1 MKTAQ
6 NPAQVLETRF
16 ARANEALGTFRG
28 RLQELL
34 EDGPAWLKDYA
45 EDSWT
50 IVEPYTEITKENGW
64 EIREAL
70 IAANNTHRGAIYYG
84 LVERGELDTGF
95 ALLHDT
101 IHDAANLTNGIYF
114 LSNKW

>member
-6 NPAQVLETRF
+6 TPEQVLATRL
-16 ARANEALGTFRG
+16 ARANEALTAFRG
-28 RLQELL
+28 RIQELL
-34 EDGPAWLKDYA
+34 ESGPAWLQDYA
-45 EDSWT
+45 KDSWE
-50 IVEPYTEITKENGW
+50 IVEAHTEITQDNGL
-64 EIREAL
+64 IIQDAL
-70 IAANNTHRGAIYYG
+70 IATNKTHRPVIYYG

-101 IHDAANLTNGIYF
+101 IHDAASLTNGIYF